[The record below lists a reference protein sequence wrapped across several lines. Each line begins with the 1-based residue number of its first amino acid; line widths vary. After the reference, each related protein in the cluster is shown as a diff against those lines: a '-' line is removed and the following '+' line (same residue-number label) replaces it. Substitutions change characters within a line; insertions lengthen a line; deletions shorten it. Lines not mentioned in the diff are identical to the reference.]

1 MRTLMKVLK
10 NLFGNNTKIS
20 AEEIVIKSN
29 EKANKVSNIG
39 LIAKVGLTNSN
50 FSIPASTYTKIPFN
64 YQFKMDNGLELTSN
78 GGIKINT
85 NSRVAIVTARV
96 RFETETNCILA
107 LEQNSDRKV
116 VNSGKPSSYGHLSVS
131 GVFNISKGDI
141 IYCTAYSDVKNN
153 AVGGGNPP
161 IWVSMEVT
169 LI

>member
-1 MRTLMKVLK
+1 MKVLK

-29 EKANKVSNIG
+29 EKANEVSNIG
-39 LIAKVGLTNSN
+39 LTAKVGLTNSN

-96 RFETETNCILA
+96 RFETETNCIIA
-107 LEQNSDRKV
+107 LEQNNDRKV
-116 VNSGKPSSYGHLSVS
+116 VNSSKTNAYGHLSVT
-131 GVFNISKGDI
+131 GILDVSKNDV
-141 IYCTAYSDVKNN
+141 IYCSVYSDTKNN
-153 AVGGGNPP
+153 SIGGGNPP
-161 IWVSMEVT
+161 IWVSMDVV